1 MVSSVRASSSNSP
14 GQGGVQILQN
24 RRDRLQERGEPEYLG
39 TRRATR
45 HLHSVLHGEC
55 DVDENEKDLVDRC
68 FRNYFNLTADQ
79 QQFAL
84 KKDKHP
90 DFHNAIVE
98 IFVET
103 IQKSQAFP
111 TADAICSFMIARI
124 ITHQEGNTHQ
134 ITRMLDHVKQTENR
148 SRLHVQVISA
158 LKRSW
163 SQIQQEAEELESIKH
178 KILEQVGNQ
187 AAWVN
192 AAWNQLG
199 SPETEKAFGVF
210 KRTSQGS
217 SLTLG
222 PGMSVTINS
231 RGNFCFTIRNTD
243 SCSGGAP
250 QLAVRHSPPEEA
262 EDLEEAD
269 MANARGLS
277 QMHGSES
284 SNELGRLSVSSP
296 IYALVET
303 RSEPIS
309 DSPFEF

>member
-1 MVSSVRASSSNSP
+1 MVSSVGAGSSSSP
-14 GQGGVQILQN
+14 DHGGVQILQN
-24 RRDRLQERGEPEYLG
+24 RRDRLQERGEPEYFG
-39 TRRATR
+39 TRSATR
-45 HLHSVLHGEC
+45 HLHSVLNGEC

-68 FRNYFNLTADQ
+68 FRNYFNLTAHQ

-90 DFHNAIVE
+90 DFHDAIVAV
-98 IFVET
+98 FVET

-134 ITRMLDHVKQTENR
+134 RKRMLDHVKQIENR
-148 SRLHVQVISA
+148 SRLYAKVISV
-158 LKRSW
+158 LKNSW
-163 SQIQQEAEELESIKH
+163 SQIQKKAEELESIKQ

-210 KRTSQGS
+210 KQTSKGS
-217 SLTLG
+217 SLILG
-222 PGMSVTINS
+222 PGMSVTINT

-250 QLAVRHSPPEEA
+250 QLAVRHPPPEEV
-262 EDLEEAD
+262 EGQEEAD

-303 RSEPIS
+303 RLEPIS